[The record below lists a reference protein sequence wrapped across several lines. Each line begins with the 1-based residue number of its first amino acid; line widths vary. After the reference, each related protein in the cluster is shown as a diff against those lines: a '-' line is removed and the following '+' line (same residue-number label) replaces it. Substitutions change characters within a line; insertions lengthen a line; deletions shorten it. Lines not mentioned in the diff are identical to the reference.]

1 MFAYDRLNDGAGS
14 FLAGAPCACTLH
26 AYFADGSLVSE
37 DVVKV
42 LVEVLVGEPIV
53 GKHGL
58 FMVYTSTYNTN
69 AGANVFNI
77 YMDTLQPSSVD
88 TIAQD
93 KADNNVKV
101 FTAAGEIIVVADVP
115 TAVEVYSLNGQRVAA
130 ANVDGEASIDVARGF
145 YLLRAVNANGVNSYK
160 VIVK

>member
-1 MFAYDRLNDGAGS
+1 MLTDEDFDQNLDDILADQTPVCKVRMQGTGAWGTRKKT
-14 FLAGAPCACTLH
+14 AGAI
-26 AYFADGSLVSE
+26 V
-37 DVVKV
+37 
-42 LVEVLVGEPIV
+42 EPIV